1 MLAIMFGNERTEKL
15 ALTLLAAAFLVCVL
29 VSLSV
34 WLTVFFGLLAVL
46 QAVGMVEDMT
56 SPWRGSGA

>member
-1 MLAIMFGNERTEKL
+1 MSAIMFGNERTEKL
-15 ALTLLAAAFLVCVL
+15 ALTFLALAFLLCVL

-46 QAVGMVEDMT
+46 QAVGVVEDMT
-56 SPWRGSGA
+56 SPWRI

>member
-1 MLAIMFGNERTEKL
+1 MFGNERTEKL
-15 ALTLLAAAFLVCVL
+15 ALTFLALAFLLCVL

-46 QAVGMVEDMT
+46 QAVGVVEDMT
-56 SPWRGSGA
+56 SPWRI